1 MRKGLHEIRDCQN
14 IVASLVDPFGEDKTD
29 HWTHAASDTLVWL
42 ILHVLYAEKDK
53 SLTGV
58 LNLISSPHRSET
70 EIFSSLL
77 TALHDPTFEQGWQD
91 FMTNQPT
98 HTHPLVAAGARDML
112 HRSDGERSGILS
124 TVKIA
129 LKLYRDPIIAK
140 NTATSDFTLQDMVY
154 HDKPVSLYLI
164 IPPGDITRTMP
175 LLRLILNQ
183 LLARLTEKCDS
194 HEMSKKRHPL
204 KLLLDEFPQFGRMEF
219 IEKGLAYLA
228 GYHISAYLIAQDLTQ
243 VYKAYGAQ
251 QSIIANCAV
260 RVAYAPNTYETAK
273 HLSELLGT
281 KTVVKEQKHF
291 SGHRWDW
298 QLKHMAVGEHETKR
312 AS

>member
-1 MRKGLHEIRDCQN
+1 
-14 IVASLVDPFGEDKTD
+14 
-29 HWTHAASDTLVWL
+29 
-42 ILHVLYAEKDK
+42 
-53 SLTGV
+53 
-58 LNLISSPHRSET
+58 
-70 EIFSSLL
+70 
-77 TALHDPTFEQGWQD
+77 
-91 FMTNQPT
+91 MT
-98 HTHPLVAAGARDML
+98 R
-112 HRSDGERSGILS
+112 
-124 TVKIA
+124 
-129 LKLYRDPIIAK
+129 IIAK

-312 AS
+312 ALLTPDELLRLPDTAAIIFKTGHAPIYGCKIRYYEDAVFSARAKIPALETDKLPVKIDWTWIAPRGNPDNTRNACMAANKQANNNASIKTHDDELFSEEDRPAESLL